1 MRARLERLLRRLGV
15 AGVLGMGVLLGCAGF
30 YVNAVAPAEQQA
42 RAQHAALERQ
52 VMRIQRPATAVDGRE
67 EELQR
72 FYGLFPSAAQLTD
85 EVERLHGLARRSGLE
100 LAQAEYRLERPHAG
114 LWAYRVSLPVSGSY
128 LQLRQFLAA
137 VLSDMPA
144 ASVDALRFERRK
156 AADTRLEAQVRVTLH
171 ARPTGDSE

>member
-1 MRARLERLLRRLGV
+1 MKARLERLLRRLG
-15 AGVLGMGVLLGCAGF
+15 ATGVLGLGVLLGCAGF
-30 YVNAVAPAEQQA
+30 YVNAVGPAEEQA
-42 RAQHAALERQ
+42 HAQRAALERQ
-52 VMRIQRPATAVDGRE
+52 AVRTQRPATAADGRE

-72 FYGLFPSAAQLTD
+72 FYALFPSAAQLTD
-85 EVERLHGLARRSGLE
+85 EVERLHALARRSGLE
-100 LAQAEYRLERPHAG
+100 LSQAEYRLERPQAG

-137 VLSDMPA
+137 VLSDVPI

-171 ARPTGDSE
+171 ARPSGDSE